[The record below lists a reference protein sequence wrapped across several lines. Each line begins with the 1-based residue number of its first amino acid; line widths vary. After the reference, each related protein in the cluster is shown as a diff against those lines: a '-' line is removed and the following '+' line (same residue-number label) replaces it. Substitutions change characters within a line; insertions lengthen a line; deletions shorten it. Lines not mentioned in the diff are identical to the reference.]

1 MANCG
6 GLPHTKQAIAY
17 RKYFMNIAWSSQIFS
32 NVKLDWS
39 KLELSQICGLKK
51 KFTIE
56 VII

>member
-1 MANCG
+1 MANFG
-6 GLPHTKQAIAY
+6 GLPRTKQDISY
-17 RKYFMNIAWSSQIFS
+17 RKCFMNIAWSSQIFF

-51 KFTIE
+51 KYTIE